1 MLWEEEFVI
10 FKTGVDIIEVV
21 RIKENIEKHGQAFLN
36 RVFTD
41 KEIEYCEDRNV
52 QKFQSYAGRFA
63 AKEAVFKAVSG
74 FLDNKFDIEW
84 KDIEVLNDDNG
95 RPFVNFSDELCGKFS
110 EFCNNSLNIGVE
122 CESNGELN
130 YNSKGKLNYNID
142 ISISHIKEIAV
153 ASVVMQIETN

>member
-1 MLWEEEFVI
+1 MI
-10 FKTGVDIIEVV
+10 IKTGVDMIEVE
-21 RIKENIEKHGQAFLN
+21 RIKENIEKHGEAFLN

-41 KEIEYCEDRNV
+41 KEIEYCEARNV

-63 AKEAVFKAVSG
+63 AKEAVFKAVSA

-95 RPFVNFSDELCGKFS
+95 RPFVNLSNELINKLDG
-110 EFCNNSLNIGVE
+110 NIK
-122 CESNGELN
+122 GELD
-130 YNSKGKLNYNID
+130 SKSNYNID

-153 ASVVMQIETN
+153 ASVIFQVETN